1 MDSPNKDLLARM
13 PLAESVMLLWKW
25 VTSPERLEAIWEEH
39 RGRCYE
45 KQISFDVMVHLI
57 ADALI
62 KHDGSGR
69 KAFELGIENEELGA
83 SLQAAYQKLGRLP
96 IEVSQAFLTKCS
108 SALSEAYPLWAE
120 YRLPK
125 SLKKFR
131 VLVVDGKAI
140 KRAAKRLKPLR
151 GLSGG
156 LLGGRA
162 LTAFDWCNGLVCGLI
177 ATEDGEANDKRFTG
191 ELVQQ
196 VRVVKS
202 EPLVWIGDSAFCD
215 LTQPAHFASRKGD
228 HFLVRYHPGIP
239 FHLDE
244 KKATV
249 RGIDELGRNYTQ
261 SWGWLGSP
269 KNNRR
274 IYVRR
279 IEVARDGQ
287 KPLILITDLLDSDQC
302 PAIDLLYL
310 YRERWSIELVFQQVT
325 DVFGLKHLIGGTP
338 KASVF
343 QLAFCMVIYN
353 MLQVVRG
360 YIAKGND
367 VEPQDVSV
375 EKVFQDVEEQ
385 LIAWNIVIDL
395 DVTTEYFSQLSTL
408 SQLQKRLDKLLGNA
422 WRERW
427 RKAPPQTREP
437 VEQETKRTVGRSG
450 HNSVYRI
457 LIDHA
462 KKSKK
467 TKTKAP

>member
-1 MDSPNKDLLARM
+1 MDRPNEDVIARM

-25 VTSPERLEAIWEEH
+25 VTAPERLQAIWNEH

-45 KQISFDVMVHLI
+45 REISFDVMVNLI

-62 KHDGSGR
+62 KYEGSGR
-69 KAFELGIENEELGA
+69 KAFETGIENEELGA

-96 IEVSQAFLTKCS
+96 IAVSQAFLSECS
-108 SALSEAYPLWAE
+108 FALSEAYPLWAE

-125 SLKKFR
+125 SVNKFR

-151 GLSGG
+151 GLNGG

-162 LTAFDWCNGLVCGLI
+162 LTAFDWCNGLVCGYI

-196 VRVVKS
+196 VREVKS
-202 EPLVWIGDSAFCD
+202 EPLLWIGDSAFCD
-215 LTQPAHFASRKGD
+215 LTQPAHFASREGD
-228 HFLVRYHPGIP
+228 HFLVRYHPGTP
-239 FHLDE
+239 FIVDE
-244 KKATV
+244 KKTTQ
-249 RGIDELGRNYTQ
+249 RGVDELGRKYTQ
-261 SWGWLGSP
+261 SWGWLGSS
-269 KNNRR
+269 NNKRR

-279 IEVARDGQ
+279 IEVAREGQ
-287 KPLILITDLLDSDQC
+287 KPLILITNLLDCDQYS
-302 PAIDLLYL
+302 ALDLLYL
-310 YRERWSIELVFQQVT
+310 YRERWSIEGVFQQVT
-325 DVFGLKHLIGGTP
+325 EVFGLKHLIGGTP
-338 KASVF
+338 EACVF

-367 VEPQDVSV
+367 LEPQEVSV
-375 EKVFQDVEEQ
+375 EKVIEDVEEQ
-385 LIAWNIVIDL
+385 LVAWNIVIDL
-395 DVTTEYFSQLSTL
+395 EVTTDYFSHPLTL

-427 RKAPPQTREP
+427 RKAPHQTRLP
-437 VEQETKRTVGRSG
+437 KKPKNKRQAGSSG

-457 LIDHA
+457 LLDRA
-462 KKSKK
+462 KKPKK
-467 TKTKAP
+467 TKSNSS